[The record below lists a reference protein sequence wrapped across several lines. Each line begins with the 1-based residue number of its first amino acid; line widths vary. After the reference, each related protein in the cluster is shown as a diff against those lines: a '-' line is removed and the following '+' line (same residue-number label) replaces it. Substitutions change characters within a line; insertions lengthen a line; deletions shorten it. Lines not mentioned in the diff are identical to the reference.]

1 MSTYTDLH
9 TRVIKE
15 NIAILRKP
23 SQQDDGLTLQRVVF
37 ANKDNVYFGTFKGS
51 LDLSNSTMVDT
62 TINGGKLISVDVSNG
77 IVKYDNGEITLSDI
91 ANNQLIDE
99 TIIST
104 LQNDSAIT
112 QFCNEVSVNGLE
124 NVQLSTAIS
133 AMYDLMTAFTNSN
146 MNT

>member
-1 MSTYTDLH
+1 MCCEVNSLNNAERHTIMSTYTDLH

-91 ANNQLIDE
+91 ANN
-99 TIIST
+99 
-104 LQNDSAIT
+104 
-112 QFCNEVSVNGLE
+112 
-124 NVQLSTAIS
+124 
-133 AMYDLMTAFTNSN
+133 
-146 MNT
+146 